1 VAVLAI
7 ALMMVDI
14 NLPEFK
20 SVRSFANLIIGPIY
34 RLADIPALITD
45 LGNSSVRS
53 RQEIIDENE
62 RLKSEVTVL
71 SGRAQRMAA
80 LVAENG
86 RLRALLNST
95 ALVADDDLVIAEIIG
110 VSPQLDKHHIIL
122 NKGSQAGVYEGQPVL
137 DADGLMGQV
146 LEVGPFTSRVI
157 LITDQSHAVPAQLSR
172 NGMRVVVEGIGDYST
187 VILSYVALTAD
198 VQVGD
203 LLVSSG
209 LGGRFPA
216 GYPVATVY
224 EVERIDGSAFLTV
237 KAQPEAKLNRSRHVL
252 LVFDDQSVSVGGKAP
267 VTSKSISELMDDA
280 DAPE

>member
-1 VAVLAI
+1 
-7 ALMMVDI
+7 MMVDI

-20 SVRSFANLIIGPIY
+20 SVRSFANIIIGPFY
-34 RLADIPALITD
+34 RIAEIPELITE
-45 LGNSSVRS
+45 LGNSAVRS
-53 RQEIIDENE
+53 RQEIIDENQ

-71 SGRAQRMAA
+71 SGRAQRMAS

-146 LEVGPFTSRVI
+146 LEVGLFTSRVI
-157 LITDQSHAVPAQLSR
+157 LVTDQSHAVPAQLSR
-172 NGMRVVVEGIGDYST
+172 NGMRVVAEGIGDYG
-187 VILSYVALTAD
+187 VLILSHVALTAD
-198 VQVGD
+198 IQVGD

-209 LGGRFPA
+209 LGGRFPI
-216 GYPVATVY
+216 GYPVATVS
-224 EVERIDGSAFLTV
+224 EVERSEGSAFLTV
-237 KAQPEAKLNRSRHVL
+237 KAIPEAKLNRSRHVL
-252 LVFDDQSVSVGGKAP
+252 LVFDDQSVSVGGK
-267 VTSKSISELMDDA
+267 TSAITKSTDELMSGA
-280 DAPE
+280 DASE

>member
-1 VAVLAI
+1 
-7 ALMMVDI
+7 MMVDI

-20 SVRSFANLIIGPIY
+20 SVRSFANIIIGPFY
-34 RLADIPALITD
+34 RIADIPELITD
-45 LGNSSVRS
+45 LGNSAVRS
-53 RQEIIDENE
+53 RQEIIDENQ

-71 SGRAQRMAA
+71 SGRAQRMAS

-146 LEVGPFTSRVI
+146 LEVGLFTSRVI
-157 LITDQSHAVPAQLSR
+157 LVTDQSHAVPAQLSR
-172 NGMRVVVEGIGDYST
+172 NGMRVVAEGIGDYGLL
-187 VILSYVALTAD
+187 ILSHVALTAD
-198 VQVGD
+198 IQVGD

-209 LGGRFPA
+209 LGGRFPI
-216 GYPVATVY
+216 GYPVATVS
-224 EVERIDGSAFLTV
+224 EVERNEGSAFLTV
-237 KAQPEAKLNRSRHVL
+237 KAIPEAKLNRSRHVL
-252 LVFDDQSVSVGGKAP
+252 LVFDDQSVSVGGKASM
-267 VTSKSISELMDDA
+267 TAKSMDKLMDGA
-280 DAPE
+280 DASE

>member
-1 VAVLAI
+1 ML
-7 ALMMVDI
+7 VDI

-20 SVRSFANLIIGPIY
+20 SVRSFANVIIGPFY
-34 RLADIPALITD
+34 RIADLPELIAD

-137 DADGLMGQV
+137 DADGLTGQV
-146 LEVGPFTSRVI
+146 LEVSPLNSRVI

-172 NGMRVVVEGIGDYST
+172 NGMRVVAEGVGDYGSL
-187 VILSYVALTAD
+187 VLSHVALTAD
-198 VQVGD
+198 IQVGD

-209 LGGRFPA
+209 LGGRFPV
-216 GYPVATVY
+216 GYPVATVA
-224 EVERIDGSAFLTV
+224 EVERVEGSAFLTV
-237 KAQPEAKLNRSRHVL
+237 KAKPEAKLNRSRHVL
-252 LVFDDQSVSVGGKAP
+252 LVFDDQSVSVE
-267 VTSKSISELMDDA
+267 SSISSASNSDNDSIGRTNES
-280 DAPE
+280 E

>member
-1 VAVLAI
+1 
-7 ALMMVDI
+7 MVDI

-20 SVRSFANLIIGPIY
+20 SVRSFANIITGPFYRIADMPELI
-34 RLADIPALITD
+34 AE
-45 LGNSSVRS
+45 LGNSAVRS
-53 RQEIIDENE
+53 RQEIIDQNQ

-71 SGRAQRMAA
+71 SGRAQRMAS

-146 LEVGPFTSRVI
+146 LEVGLFTSRVI
-157 LITDQSHAVPAQLSR
+157 LVTDQSHAVPAQLNR
-172 NGMRVVVEGIGDYST
+172 NGMRVVAEGIGNYGLL
-187 VILSYVALTAD
+187 ILSHVALTAD
-198 VQVGD
+198 IQVGD

-209 LGGRFPA
+209 LGGRFPI
-216 GYPVATVY
+216 GYPIAMVS
-224 EVERIDGSAFLTV
+224 EVERSEGSAFLTV
-237 KAQPEAKLNRSRHVL
+237 KATPEAKLNRSRHVL
-252 LVFDDQSVSVGGKAP
+252 LVFDDQSVSVGGKASM
-267 VTSKSISELMDDA
+267 TAKSMAKSMDGTNASE
-280 DAPE
+280 

>member
-1 VAVLAI
+1 
-7 ALMMVDI
+7 MMVDI

-20 SVRSFANLIIGPIY
+20 SVRSFANIIIGPFY
-34 RLADIPALITD
+34 RIADIPELITE
-45 LGNSSVRS
+45 LGNSAVKS
-53 RQEIIDENE
+53 RQEIIDENQ

-71 SGRAQRMAA
+71 SGRAQRMAS

-146 LEVGPFTSRVI
+146 LDVGLFTSRVI
-157 LITDQSHAVPAQLSR
+157 LVTDQSHAVPAQLSR
-172 NGMRVVVEGIGDYST
+172 NGMRVVAEGIGNYGLL
-187 VILSYVALTAD
+187 ILSHVALTAD
-198 VQVGD
+198 IQVGD

-209 LGGRFPA
+209 LGGRFPI
-216 GYPVATVY
+216 GYPVAKVS
-224 EVERIDGSAFLTV
+224 EVERSEGSAFLTV
-237 KAQPEAKLNRSRHVL
+237 KAIPEAKLNRSRHVL
-252 LVFDDQSVSVGGKAP
+252 LVFDDQSVSVGGKASM
-267 VTSKSISELMDDA
+267 TAKSMGKSIDGA
-280 DAPE
+280 DASE